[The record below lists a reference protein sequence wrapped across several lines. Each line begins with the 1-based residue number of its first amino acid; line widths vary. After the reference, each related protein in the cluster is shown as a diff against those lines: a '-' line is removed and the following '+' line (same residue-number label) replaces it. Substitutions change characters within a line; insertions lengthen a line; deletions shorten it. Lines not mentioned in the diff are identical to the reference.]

1 LARSEKGENLM
12 VTREDR
18 KALFRQHH
26 YRWRK
31 GTHGVWALIGPDGYE
46 TTEQDALKAIQQ
58 KQQHPPL
65 LPWQW
70 AHQMQERQALV
81 LDTETTGLEPFHE
94 VIELALVELD
104 GTVVLNTLI
113 ACQGAV
119 PADATKIH
127 GINKTMLVDAPTFP
141 DVWAQLTAYWDRD
154 IIIFNAGYDIPM
166 LKQTATRYGITLPRL
181 RSHCLMIQYF
191 EYATGPR
198 RSGYRQENYH
208 RLDAACQHF
217 NIPMGG
223 HRALP
228 DAQAAREVLLHLAM
242 AEQ

>member
-1 LARSEKGENLM
+1 MTSREERNL
-12 VTREDR
+12 
-18 KALFRQHH
+18 LFRQHH

-31 GTHGVWALIGPDGYE
+31 GKYGAWVLIGPDGHE
-46 TTEQDALKAIQQ
+46 TAEQEAWRTIQE
-58 KQQHPPL
+58 KEQHPSL
-65 LPWQW
+65 LPRQW
-70 AHQMQERQALV
+70 ARQMQERRALV
-81 LDTETTGLEPFHE
+81 LDTETTGLESFHE

-104 GTVVLNTLI
+104 GTVILNTLI
-113 ACQGAV
+113 ACQGPV

-127 GINKTMLVDAPTFP
+127 GISKTMLANAPTFP
-141 DVWAQLTAYWDRD
+141 DVWAQLTAYLDRD

-166 LKQTATRYGITLPRL
+166 LKQTAARYGITLPRL

-198 RSGYRQENYH
+198 RRGNRQENYH

-217 NIPMGG
+217 NIPIGG

-228 DAQAAREVLLHLAM
+228 DAQAAREVLLRLAM
-242 AEQ
+242 TEQ